1 MFFTDDPYAKKF
13 IHLLIIEQYK
23 NNEASRLFREWF
35 IGGPIDFQTA
45 LFRQMMKEGFFRMAD
60 PYAAAVQF
68 YGPMLLLMLIYDPQ
82 PKSTAKHWSCFTG
95 TLRCLPHTIIFHTR
109 KINEPEQNI
118 WTMEYPNW

>member
-1 MFFTDDPYAKKF
+1 VDAIFMFFTDDPYAKKF

-82 PKSTAKHWSCFTG
+82 PEKHGEALELLHRHIEVFASYYHISHG
-95 TLRCLPHTIIFHTR
+95 EN
-109 KINEPEQNI
+109 K
-118 WTMEYPNW
+118 